1 MTGSASLDKDNLRR
15 LDELRRT
22 YDRLRTERIRAE
34 GEVERLG
41 REAEQARAEAKAE
54 FGTDDEAE
62 IRRLIEAAQAE
73 NARLVASFGS
83 LLADIETR
91 LKRLEDEAS

>member
-15 LDELRRT
+15 LDELRRS

-41 REAEQARAEAKAE
+41 REAERAREEARAE

-73 NARLVASFGS
+73 NARLVASFGA

>member
-41 REAEQARAEAKAE
+41 READQAREEARAE

-62 IRRLIEAAQAE
+62 IRCLIEAAQAE

-83 LLADIETR
+83 LLADMETR

>member
-41 REAEQARAEAKAE
+41 READQAREEARAE